1 MGKRRPDR
9 RIERTKRQLHAAL
22 LALIERRSYPRI
34 TVHDITAHANV
45 GRSTFYSHFKSKEDL
60 LFRAFERRLKSL
72 ATQPPAHGQSRAA
85 GFQFSLPLIR
95 HIGEQRRFAQA
106 MLAGEGSALIRRK

>member
-45 GRSTFYSHFKSKEDL
+45 GRSTFYSHFNTPNSTVADRPWGPCPVPQGDGGYKPPCTSLGGPNRGRGSHFCFRISDL
-60 LFRAFERRLKSL
+60 A
-72 ATQPPAHGQSRAA
+72 
-85 GFQFSLPLIR
+85 
-95 HIGEQRRFAQA
+95 
-106 MLAGEGSALIRRK
+106 